1 MSQLPPTD
9 HIETLCLQAGWR
21 PGNGDPHVMPIYQ
34 STTFH
39 YDSSEQMARLFDLA
53 EPGFFYTRLGN
64 PTLDYVEKKIA
75 ALEGGIGAMLTSSSG
90 QAASFLA
97 VFNLLGAGDH
107 LVASSAIYG
116 GTFNLFAVTM
126 KRMGIETTFVP
137 PSASA
142 DEIAAAFRPNTRAL
156 FAESVTNPSLE
167 VADFAKLST
176 VAHAHGVPL
185 VIDNTFPTP
194 ALCRPFEHGADIVVH
209 STTKYMDGHAQTT
222 GGVIV
227 DSGRFDWK
235 ASGKYPGLTEPDPSY
250 HGLVYTDAFGPSA
263 YIVKARAQLMRD
275 LGTAQTPLAAYVL
288 NLGLETLPLRME
300 RHVRN
305 ALAVAE
311 FLENHPRVA
320 WVNHPGLPS
329 SPYHALAQK
338 YMPRGTCGVVSFG
351 VKGGRAAATKLMD
364 SMRLGAILTHVADAR
379 TCLLHPASTTHRQL
393 TDEQLAAAGI
403 PADLIRLSVG
413 IEHIDDIL
421 ADLAQALEKSAQ

>member
-21 PGNGDPHVMPIYQ
+21 PGNGEPHVLPIYQ

-53 EPGFFYTRLGN
+53 EAGFFYTRLGN

-75 ALEGGIGAMLTSSSG
+75 ALEGGIGAMLTSSG
-90 QAASFLA
+90 QAASFLS
-97 VFNLLGAGDH
+97 VFNLVGAGDH

-185 VIDNTFPTP
+185 IIDNTFPTP

-235 ASGKYPGLTEPDPSY
+235 ASGKFPGLTEPDPSY

-311 FLENHPRVA
+311 FLENHPRVT

-393 TDEQLAAAGI
+393 TDNQLAAAGI
-403 PADLIRLSVG
+403 PPDLIRLSVG
-413 IEHIDDIL
+413 LEHIDDIL
-421 ADLAQALEKSAQ
+421 ADLTQALEKSAQ

>member
-21 PGNGDPHVMPIYQ
+21 PGNGEPHVLPIYQ

-53 EPGFFYTRLGN
+53 EAGFFYTRLGN

-75 ALEGGIGAMLTSSSG
+75 ALEGGIGAMLTSSG
-90 QAASFLA
+90 QAASFLS

-185 VIDNTFPTP
+185 IIDNTFPTP

-235 ASGKYPGLTEPDPSY
+235 ASGKFPGLTEPDPSY

-311 FLENHPRVA
+311 FLENHPRVT

-393 TDEQLAAAGI
+393 TDDQLAAAGI
-403 PADLIRLSVG
+403 PPDLIRLSVG
-413 IEHIDDIL
+413 LEHIDDIL
-421 ADLAQALEKSAQ
+421 ADLTQALEKAAQ